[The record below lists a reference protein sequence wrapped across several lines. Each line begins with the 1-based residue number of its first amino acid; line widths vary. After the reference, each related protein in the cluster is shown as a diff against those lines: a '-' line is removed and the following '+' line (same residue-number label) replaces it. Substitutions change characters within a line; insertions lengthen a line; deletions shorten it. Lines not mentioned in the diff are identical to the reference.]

1 MNIDSATKV
10 ARQKLSVL
18 ELAQTLGNISEACRQ
33 RGISRTSFYE
43 YKKRFEEAGLEGLRD
58 LPPIVKSHPFTT
70 SEETVERIVTLSLE
84 NPSRGCNFISDRL
97 RQEGTLVSYPTVQN
111 ILNKQ
116 GLRRSYDRWL
126 RLEELAAAGQLEPT
140 ETQLKFLIK
149 ENPIWRERRHVESRR
164 PGELLC
170 QDTSSVGKWDGGLL
184 RLHAVVDT
192 FSSYGFAFLY
202 PSKQPEAAVAVLHN
216 DVLPLYA
223 EQQLGVQAILTDNGT
238 EFCGTPEHPYEL
250 YLALNDIEHR
260 RTQVRHPH
268 TNGFVERFIRTV
280 KEEFFRSRVSR
291 LQFTTLEELQAAL
304 DDWLHAYNHDRPHQG
319 YRNMGRRPRET
330 IDAYKNGTLKQTKRG
345 GRTVKNET

>member
-1 MNIDSATKV
+1 MNTDPAVKV

-18 ELAQTLGNISEACRQ
+18 ELAQTLGSVSQACRQ

-43 YKKRFEEAGLEGLRD
+43 YKKRFEERGLEGLKD

-70 SEETVERIVTLSLE
+70 PPETVERIVTLSLE
-84 NPSRGCNFISDRL
+84 NPSRGCNFISDL
-97 RQEGTLVSYPTVQN
+97 LCQEGILVSYPTVQN

-116 GLRRSYDRWL
+116 GLRGRYDRWL
-126 RLEELAAAGQLEPT
+126 RLEQLADVGQLEPT
-140 ETQLKFLIK
+140 ETQLKFLIQ

-170 QDTSSVGKWDGGLL
+170 QDTSAVGKWEEGFL

-216 DVLPLYA
+216 EVLPFYA
-223 EQQLGVQAILTDNGT
+223 EQGLAVEAILTDNGT
-238 EFCGTPEHPYEL
+238 EFCGTPEHPYQL

-260 RTQVRHPH
+260 RTQVKHPH

-291 LQFTTLEELQAAL
+291 LQFTTLDELQAAL
-304 DDWLHAYNHDRPHQG
+304 DDWLVYYNTQRPHQG

-330 IDAYKNGTLKQTKRG
+330 IDAFKAGTLQQGKRNA
-345 GRTVKNET
+345 RTVKNEA